1 MKIFQ
6 IVGYKNSGKTTLTS
20 QLITELASRN
30 LRVAS
35 LKHHGHGGLP
45 LGLSYTDSEKHRQAG
60 AVLSGVVGEHI
71 FQLSQNEWTLRQLIQ
86 VYEIMDINVLV
97 LEGFKHEDYPK
108 IVLINEE
115 KDFELLRELTN
126 IQAIITNF
134 PEKVDRVD
142 STIFHK
148 KNTTEFIQWYCD
160 LLDF

>member
-1 MKIFQ
+1 M
-6 IVGYKNSGKTTLTS
+6 
-20 QLITELASRN
+20 ITELASRN

-45 LGLSYTDSEKHRQAG
+45 LGLSDTDSEKHRQAG

-86 VYEIMDINVLV
+86 VYEIMNVNVLV

-160 LLDF
+160 LLDC